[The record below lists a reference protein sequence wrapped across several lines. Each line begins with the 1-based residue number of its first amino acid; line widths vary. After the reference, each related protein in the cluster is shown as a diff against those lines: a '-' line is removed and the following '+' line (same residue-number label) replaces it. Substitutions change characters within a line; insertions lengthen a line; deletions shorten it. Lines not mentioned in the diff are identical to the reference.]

1 MSCIN
6 CAQAFWS
13 SFYWK
18 IENSFYWEFWSS
30 LYWKMENFDLH
41 FIEKW
46 KIHFIEK
53 LLKQNQSSK
62 NKYHVPGLIII
73 RGELY

>member
-1 MSCIN
+1 
-6 CAQAFWS
+6 
-13 SFYWK
+13 
-18 IENSFYWEFWSS
+18 
-30 LYWKMENFDLH
+30 MENFDLH

-53 LLKQNQSSK
+53 LLKQNRSSK